1 MNARTVRAVYPIL
14 DAALPRPHLRLLAR
28 AGLADHLEEL
38 GLVAVSDVK
47 LELRT
52 VDRTITATVEAAPKV
67 GGMLRPEPTAMLCPN
82 CQAIISGVPA

>member
-1 MNARTVRAVYPIL
+1 MRVVYPIL
-14 DAALPRPHLRLLAR
+14 DASLPRPHLRLLAS

-38 GLVAVSDVK
+38 GLVAVSDAK

-52 VDRTITATVEAAPKV
+52 ADRTITATVEAAPKAA
-67 GGMLRPEPTAMLCPN
+67 GRLRPEPTAMLCPN

>member
-1 MNARTVRAVYPIL
+1 MSARIVRVVYPIL
-14 DAALPRPHLRLLAR
+14 DASLPRPHLRLLAR

-38 GLVAVSDVK
+38 GLVAVSDAK

-52 VDRTITATVEAAPKV
+52 VDRTVVATVEAAPKV

-82 CQAIISGVPA
+82 CQAIISGVAA